1 VRAVHTRP
9 VIGLSA
15 EFALLALLAWTVGLG
30 GVGWSVG
37 IACGVIMTVVL
48 ARALA
53 HHGADRMGP
62 ASRVTLARATLA
74 CGVAALTADS
84 FWRPASVPT
93 LLALTVVALVLDA
106 VDGWLA
112 RRTGTVSVFGA
123 RFDMEVD
130 AFLILVLS
138 VYVARSTGA
147 WVLAIGAAR
156 YAFVVARWLLPWLR
170 ASVPP
175 RYWSKVVAAIL
186 GIVLTVAAADVL
198 PRYLVVAA
206 LVASLALL
214 AESFGREVWWLWR
227 HRPVAS
233 GEVATRATAQP
244 RQPHGV
250 HLVSRAGSMFTA
262 CGARLPARRVVL
274 VVQTTPVWPPRPPCE
289 RKPGSPHP
297 ANDFRH
303 ATLVPTTVEVRNG

>member
-1 VRAVHTRP
+1 MNPTVAFSVVQQYHTDHGGTVRAVHIRP

-15 EFALLALLAWTVGLG
+15 GFALLAVLARTAGLSA
-30 GVGWSVG
+30 VGWAVG
-37 IACGVIMTVVL
+37 IVCVVIMNAIL

-53 HHGADRMGP
+53 YHGAGVLGP
-62 ASRVTLARATLA
+62 AGRVTLTRATLT

-84 FWRPASVPT
+84 FWRPASVTT
-93 LLALTVVALVLDA
+93 LLALTIVALVLDA

-112 RRTGTVSVFGA
+112 RRTRTVSAFGA

-138 VYVARSTGA
+138 GYVARSTGA

-170 ASVPP
+170 ATVPP
-175 RYWSKVVAAIL
+175 RYWGKVVAAIL

-198 PRYLVVAA
+198 PGYVVAAA

-227 HRPVAS
+227 HRPVEQRPA
-233 GEVATRATAQP
+233 VTAAAQLRQP
-244 RQPHGV
+244 RVVRRG
-250 HLVSRAGSMFTA
+250 RA
-262 CGARLPARRVVL
+262 
-274 VVQTTPVWPPRPPCE
+274 
-289 RKPGSPHP
+289 
-297 ANDFRH
+297 
-303 ATLVPTTVEVRNG
+303 TVEVRNG